1 MVILSTRRT
10 ADIVPFHVKIVLE
23 IFLDLVSCSV
33 VFDSLCPHRLCSL
46 PGSSVRGIFQAKLSE

>member
-33 VFDSLCPHRLCSL
+33 VFDSL
-46 PGSSVRGIFQAKLSE
+46 